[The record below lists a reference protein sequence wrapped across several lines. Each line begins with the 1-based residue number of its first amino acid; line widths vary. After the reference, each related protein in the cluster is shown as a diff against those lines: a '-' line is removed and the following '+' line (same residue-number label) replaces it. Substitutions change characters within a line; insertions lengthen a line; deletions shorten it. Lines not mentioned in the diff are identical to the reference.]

1 MSIEKNG
8 RLQQVIGILGGT
20 FDPPHWGHLELAKYF
35 CKQFNLNE
43 LILVPSGQP
52 WQKSAQITPAAIR
65 LQLAEAAAFT
75 LRAELA
81 TQHLQTVI
89 TVDPMEIERG
99 GPSYTIDTVQA
110 LRHVLGS
117 EVSIIWLMGAD
128 SLMQLPTWHDWQG
141 LLHYVHLAVASRP
154 GHPYALEPNS
164 ILAEFIKAHEA
175 HSALE
180 LEKLPK
186 GKILLDH
193 QFAVDLSSSALRQQ
207 STEPDLSFGLPK
219 NISDLIRHLGLYQ
232 SNER

>member
-1 MSIEKNG
+1 MSSEKNG

-35 CKQFNLNE
+35 CAQFNLDE
-43 LILVPSGQP
+43 LILIPSGQP
-52 WQKSAQITPAAIR
+52 WQKSVQITPAPIR
-65 LQLAEAAAFT
+65 LQLAEAAALT

-81 TQHLQTVI
+81 TKQINTVI

-110 LRHVLGS
+110 LRHVLGN
-117 EVSIIWLMGAD
+117 ELSIIWLMGAD

-154 GHPYALEPNS
+154 GHPYELERNPA
-164 ILAEFIKAHEA
+164 LAEFVKAHEA
-175 HSALE
+175 HSASE

-186 GKILLDH
+186 GKILLDD
-193 QFAVDLSSSALRQQ
+193 QFAVDLSSSVLRQKI
-207 STEPDLSFGLPK
+207 TEPDLSSGLPK
-219 NISDLIRHLGLYQ
+219 NISDLIRQLGLYQ
-232 SNER
+232 SK

>member
-1 MSIEKNG
+1 MSSEKNG

-35 CKQFNLNE
+35 CAQFNLDE
-43 LILVPSGQP
+43 LILIPSGQP
-52 WQKSAQITPAAIR
+52 WQKSVQITPAPIR
-65 LQLAEAAAFT
+65 LQLAEAAALT

-81 TQHLQTVI
+81 TKQINTVI

-110 LRHVLGS
+110 LRHVLGN
-117 EVSIIWLMGAD
+117 ELSIIWLMGAD

-154 GHPYALEPNS
+154 GHPYELERNPALT
-164 ILAEFIKAHEA
+164 EFVKAHEA
-175 HSALE
+175 HSASE

-186 GKILLDH
+186 GKILLDD
-193 QFAVDLSSSALRQQ
+193 QFAVDLSSSVLRQKI
-207 STEPDLSFGLPK
+207 TEPDLSSGLPK
-219 NISDLIRHLGLYQ
+219 NISDLIRQLGLYQ
-232 SNER
+232 SK

>member
-1 MSIEKNG
+1 PI
-8 RLQQVIGILGGT
+8 
-20 FDPPHWGHLELAKYF
+20 
-35 CKQFNLNE
+35 
-43 LILVPSGQP
+43 
-52 WQKSAQITPAAIR
+52 
-65 LQLAEAAAFT
+65 
-75 LRAELA
+75 
-81 TQHLQTVI
+81 
-89 TVDPMEIERG
+89 EIERG

-154 GHPYALEPNS
+154 GHPYALEQNS
-164 ILAEFIKAHEA
+164 VLAEFLKVHEA

>member
-1 MSIEKNG
+1 MSPEKNG

-35 CKQFNLNE
+35 CAQFNLAE
-43 LILVPSGQP
+43 LILIPSGQP
-52 WQKSAQITPAAIR
+52 WQKSVQITPAAVR
-65 LQLAEAAAFT
+65 LKLAEAAALT
-75 LRAELA
+75 LKEELIS
-81 TQHLQTVI
+81 QHIKTVI

-99 GPSYTIDTVQA
+99 GPSYTIDTVQS

-154 GHPYALEPNS
+154 GHPYALSQNPS
-164 ILAEFIKAHEA
+164 LAQFVKAHDA
-175 HSALE
+175 HSASE
-180 LEKLPK
+180 LKNLPK

-193 QFAVDLSSSALRQQ
+193 QFAVDLSSSTLRQQ
-207 STEPDLSFGLPK
+207 SIKPDLSSGLPK
-219 NISDLIRHLGLYQ
+219 NISDLIRQLGLYQ
-232 SNER
+232 SNE

>member
-1 MSIEKNG
+1 
-8 RLQQVIGILGGT
+8 
-20 FDPPHWGHLELAKYF
+20 
-35 CKQFNLNE
+35 
-43 LILVPSGQP
+43 
-52 WQKSAQITPAAIR
+52 
-65 LQLAEAAAFT
+65 
-75 LRAELA
+75 
-81 TQHLQTVI
+81 
-89 TVDPMEIERG
+89 
-99 GPSYTIDTVQA
+99 
-110 LRHVLGS
+110 
-117 EVSIIWLMGAD
+117 MGAD

-164 ILAEFIKAHEA
+164 VLAEFVKAHEA
-175 HSALE
+175 HSANE

-207 STEPDLSFGLPK
+207 SAEPDLSFGLPK